1 MTKFRYD
8 GPLAS
13 VTIADAG
20 DVVLNPG
27 AEVDLPGDADYVRTL
42 VALGHLTPIAS
53 AEPKPAKKK
62 D

>member
-1 MTKFRYD
+1 MKHRYD

-13 VTIADAG
+13 VTLADG
-20 DVVLNPG
+20 SDVILNPG
-27 AEVDLPGDADYVRTL
+27 ADVDLPADHEYVRTL
-42 VALGHLTPIAS
+42 VALGRLTPVPS